1 MVLTFHVEFMN
12 IAMSYAYFMEY
23 EELLENMGFYCLKN
37 CGGAEAKHRNHIFGE
52 NYIKLF

>member
-1 MVLTFHVEFMN
+1 MVLTFHVKFMN

-52 NYIKLF
+52 NYI